1 MRSPHVHDGST
12 GSGPTPPTAAAVLL
26 YDGTCGFCAGSVQFV
41 LRHERPRGGRTLR
54 FATLEGA
61 LGDGARQAHPELVG
75 VDSVIWLE
83 PGTGRVLVRSEA
95 ALAVAAYLGGPWR
108 LLAALG
114 RLVPRRLRD
123 AAYDLIARNR
133 YRIAGRVDAC
143 PVPTPEQRGR
153 FIDGAAPVAFSRQAG

>member
-1 MRSPHVHDGST
+1 M
-12 GSGPTPPTAAAVLL
+12 TPPPDAVLL

-41 LRHERPRGGRTLR
+41 LRHERPGGERTLR

-61 LGDGARQAHPELVG
+61 LGDEARRAHPELAG

-108 LLAALG
+108 VLAALG

-133 YRIAGRVDAC
+133 YRIAGRVEAC
-143 PVPTPEQRGR
+143 PLPTPEQRGR
-153 FIDGAAPVAFSRQAG
+153 FVDGPAPVAFSGGMG